1 MFTLGLHLGCSL
13 WLKAFVTLSWC
24 FRVASGFH
32 IWIGTTPLLKTVN
45 PQQAEAESTSI
56 MARPRV
62 CPLRFP
68 HEDKEEEVEM
78 YPACF
83 LSAEI
88 TCAENDVQFELWK
101 TFTVVPNFQVSLL

>member
-1 MFTLGLHLGCSL
+1 M
-13 WLKAFVTLSWC
+13 
-24 FRVASGFH
+24 ASGIR

-45 PQQAEAESTSI
+45 PQQAEAERSHQF

-62 CPLRFP
+62 SPLRFP

-88 TCAENDVQFELWK
+88 TCAEHDVKFELWK
-101 TFTVVPNFQVSLL
+101 TLTIVPNFQVSLL

>member
-1 MFTLGLHLGCSL
+1 MVPGI
-13 WLKAFVTLSWC
+13 
-24 FRVASGFH
+24 H

-56 MARPRV
+56 MARPHV
-62 CPLRFP
+62 SPLHFP

-83 LSAEI
+83 LSAGI
-88 TCAENDVQFELWK
+88 TCAESDVKFELWK
-101 TFTVVPNFQVSLL
+101 IFTVVPNFQVSLL